1 MEKYLINYILEL
13 CDSNDNI
20 CEELHSVESEREY
33 CEKNCQNLT
42 ENCVRRLMVK
52 RIFEEN

>member
-13 CDSNDNI
+13 CDGNDNI
-20 CEELHSVESEREY
+20 CEELRGIESEREY

-42 ENCVRRLMVK
+42 EHCVRRLMVK

>member
-13 CDSNDNI
+13 CDGNDNI
-20 CEELHSVESEREY
+20 CEELHTIECEREY